1 MEASVS
7 TATNSAASIREEK
20 MVGRKEAL
28 SYSFADFGQQL
39 IWGTIGTYLTFFYTD
54 VFGLAAASLT
64 LLFLITRFWDAA
76 NDIAM
81 GIIADRSPY
90 RKSGKY
96 SPYIK
101 WGVFPLAAVVILLF
115 TTPDLSYNGKLIWAY
130 VTYMLATAAFT
141 VVNIPYNALLPS
153 MTNNYQERTS
163 LTARRMT
170 FMMLGAILLNVFT
183 RPLFLA
189 LGGGN
194 NALGMQLT
202 IIIYMVIAI
211 PLIFNGAVQS
221 KERIRVE
228 KKKEKIPFAQAK
240 KAFTLPWLII
250 VIMSFCM
257 WTGQTLRLS
266 SMIYFLQYV
275 VRQPALVSVF
285 APVSMLCIVPA
296 IMVTPKLCKLLKSKR
311 MVVIIGNLVGIAGTS
326 LILLGNT
333 NITLL
338 LVGAVL
344 GGIGFG
350 PQTALTY
357 SMMADTID
365 YGEWKSGI
373 RAQALLSSAGTFGT
387 KLGTAIGGV
396 ILTLALTI
404 GGYVA
409 NQAQTEASITMITS
423 AAILVPIATMVI
435 TIIVLLFYKLDG
447 KFYAQ
452 IKSDLAERKAKA
464 AELTVRG

>member
-1 MEASVS
+1 
-7 TATNSAASIREEK
+7 
-20 MVGRKEAL
+20 MVGRKESI
-28 SYSFADFGQQL
+28 SYAFADFGQQL

-64 LLFLITRFWDAA
+64 LLFLVTRFWDAA

-81 GIIADRSPY
+81 GLIADRSPY

-101 WGVFPLAAVVILLF
+101 WGVFPLALSVILLF
-115 TTPDLSYNGKLIWAY
+115 TTPDLGYNGKLIWAY
-130 VTYMLATAAFT
+130 VTYLITTAAFT

-153 MTNNYQERTS
+153 MTNNFQERTS
-163 LTARRMT
+163 LTAKRMT
-170 FMMLGAILLNVFT
+170 FMMMAAILLNVLT
-183 RPLFLA
+183 RPLYLA
-189 LGGGN
+189 LGKGN

-202 IIIYMVIAI
+202 IIIYMIVAI

-257 WTGQTLRLS
+257 WTSQTLRLS
-266 SMIYFLQYV
+266 SMIYYLQYV
-275 VRQPALVSVF
+275 VGKPALVSLF
-285 APVSMLCIVPA
+285 APISMICIVPA
-296 IMVTPKLCKLLKSKR
+296 IMITPKLCKLLKSKR
-311 MVVIIGNLVGIAGTS
+311 MVVIIGNLIAIGGTVV
-326 LILLGNT
+326 ILFGTT

-338 LVGAVL
+338 IVGAIL

-373 RAQALLSSAGTFGT
+373 RVQALLSSAGTFGT
-387 KLGTAIGGV
+387 KLGTAIGGI
-396 ILTLALTI
+396 ILTMALTI

-409 NQAQTEASITMITS
+409 NQVQTEAALTAIKAATIYVPIITM
-423 AAILVPIATMVI
+423 AI
-435 TIIVLLFYKLDG
+435 TIIALLFYKLDG
-447 KFYAQ
+447 AFYQRIKLELEQRRSIDAQ
-452 IKSDLAERKAKA
+452 ASTAK
-464 AELTVRG
+464 